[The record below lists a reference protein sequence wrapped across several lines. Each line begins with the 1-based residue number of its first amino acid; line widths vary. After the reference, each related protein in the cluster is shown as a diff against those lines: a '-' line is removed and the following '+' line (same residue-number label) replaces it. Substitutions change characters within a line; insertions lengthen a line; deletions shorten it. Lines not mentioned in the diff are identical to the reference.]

1 MNKLA
6 VFFMVFYL
14 SLFSFSSSGSG
25 LVISG
30 GVFQEVKNIEY
41 KNENYIFYNFACGK
55 CYRVHQEL
63 VLNKY
68 EIDNVKI
75 KPVDKSDSEISKNAA
90 ILFIMAESQGN
101 APYYLALKI
110 FQIIHSPLPWEYEKY
125 RKLSTL
131 EGMTNFYIDLGMP
144 IEKMSTYLSDAEK
157 ILSKNNEFSKSLGV
171 VGTPAAIVYNK
182 WLTQG
187 LPKEVGREAVF
198 ISSIKTA
205 LVKFKQ

>member
-1 MNKLA
+1 MIKLSC
-6 VFFMVFYL
+6 FFMVFYL
-14 SLFSFSSSGSG
+14 CLFPFSSSGSG

-41 KNENYIFYNFACGK
+41 KNESYIFYNFACGK

-68 EIDNVKI
+68 ELNNIKI
-75 KPVDKSDSEISKNAA
+75 KPIDKFDSKISKNAA
-90 ILFIMAESQGN
+90 ILFIMAESQDN
-101 APYYLALKI
+101 DPYYLSLKI
-110 FQIIHSPLPWEYEKY
+110 FQIIHSPLQWEYEKY

-144 IEKMSTYLSDAEK
+144 IEKFSTYLSVAEK

-171 VGTPAAIVYNK
+171 AGTPAVIVYNK

-205 LVKFKQ
+205 LVRFKQ